1 MALQLD
7 LAVAA
12 AAWLAV
18 HAQDEPEPEPEPR
31 PKVAVHDPFHDGHF
45 AEPGEGHE
53 AWRWA
58 GTTVELVAVIV
69 FAFFAGTLFC
79 AACRKSARLHELR
92 VRLGRGEAVTVF
104 EPSGELHD
112 DHEEEPQ
119 RSDDEEDP
127 WAQDTAKLVRPSDL
141 PRLSLSGPV
150 PNPLTEEPEEPA
162 TTTVAVTLKQSG
174 PLGISWSK
182 CPSSTQWHGTAARVE
197 RIKPGSQAEAQRA
210 NGLEVGLRLA
220 SVNGDSVRE
229 MLFTHAVEMVRQA
242 RRPVTLELEQIAAQE
257 PPSPLAESVANAMRV
272 SEQLKTL
279 GDDSCTPLRPL
290 PGIQPAFFVFLSK
303 DALTLVSVMNVLC
316 RQRGAGAADDRRQ
329 PRALHQ
335 GGG

>member
-1 MALQLD
+1 MARMALQLD

-257 PPSPLAESVANAMRV
+257 PPSPLVESVANAMRV

-279 GDDSCTPLRPL
+279 GDDSCTPLRP
-290 PGIQPAFFVFLSK
+290 PAGIPHSFFVVLSTCILLLK
-303 DALTLVSVMNVLC
+303 HVGL
-316 RQRGAGAADDRRQ
+316 
-329 PRALHQ
+329 
-335 GGG
+335 

>member
-1 MALQLD
+1 MQ
-7 LAVAA
+7 
-12 AAWLAV
+12 
-18 HAQDEPEPEPEPR
+18 
-31 PKVAVHDPFHDGHF
+31 
-45 AEPGEGHE
+45 
-53 AWRWA
+53 
-58 GTTVELVAVIV
+58 VELVVERRATVLLELLRD
-69 FAFFAGTLFC
+69 GLDGL
-79 AACRKSARLHELR
+79 ARHVHHR
-92 VRLGRGEAVTVF
+92 I
-104 EPSGELHD
+104 
-112 DHEEEPQ
+112 
-119 RSDDEEDP
+119 RS
-127 WAQDTAKLVRPSDL
+127 PSDL

-162 TTTVAVTLKQSG
+162 TTTVTVTLKQSG

-257 PPSPLAESVANAMRV
+257 PPSPLVESVANVMRV

-279 GDDSCTPLRPL
+279 GDDSCTPLRP
-290 PGIQPAFFVFLSK
+290 PPEFNHHPPDSFFVVLSTCMLLK
-303 DALTLVSVMNVLC
+303 HVGL
-316 RQRGAGAADDRRQ
+316 
-329 PRALHQ
+329 
-335 GGG
+335 